1 MSAVRL
7 AERAYRSWSSPILL
21 ELKER
26 EHQLDPSSRVALIN
40 VLQERRLLDSDR
52 PSAVVQPIRPGIE

>member
-1 MSAVRL
+1 MTAVRL
-7 AERAYRSWSSPILL
+7 AERTYRSWSNPILL

-26 EHQLDPSSRVALIN
+26 EHQLAPSARVALIN
-40 VLQERRLLDSDR
+40 VLQERRLLESDR

>member
-1 MSAVRL
+1 MSAVRA
-7 AERAYRSWSSPILL
+7 AERAYRSWSNPILL